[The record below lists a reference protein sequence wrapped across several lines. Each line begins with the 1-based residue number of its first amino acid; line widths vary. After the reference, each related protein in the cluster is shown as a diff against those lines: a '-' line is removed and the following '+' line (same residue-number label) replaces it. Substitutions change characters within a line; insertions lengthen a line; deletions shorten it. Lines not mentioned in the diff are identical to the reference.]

1 MSSTTNVQSLLAN
14 VFRPVYA
21 YAANVGFQTSIELS
35 NIDTVSANNAILL
48 RADVADSNGNVFVG
62 TTSGLNANNCSYTS
76 AFGYGAGQG
85 ISNVS
90 NGTFLG
96 FQAGANSSSN
106 ANMIAIGNN
115 AGVGV
120 GASSNIL
127 IGYQTGTGGSIGA
140 NNILLGNG
148 VKGSTA
154 MSNQFQL
161 GYSNSTS
168 NIAIAADLAYGVVAI
183 GKTDTTMTAN
193 NSAYWPPGN
202 PYGNRLCL
210 DVAGY
215 ARVSSGL
222 SIGTDPGTRTLDVNG
237 DFRAGDGSGSIVFT
251 TGILTVSNAASSL
264 TLSNATFAV
273 SNTVGSMTVSNDT
286 TTFASSN
293 AAGPIVD
300 LGTGGIFSLRGSN
313 VSTTS
318 VLFTAKKGMYRVMA
332 TNGLTG
338 GPTSWEECVII
349 GYATTAASKGTF
361 TNSGSAVI
369 SVVSGSNV
377 QLAPGGGGTFSW
389 VALYSPVP

>member
-14 VFRPVYA
+14 VFRPVYT
-21 YAANVGFQTSIELS
+21 YDLTGFQTSIELS

-62 TTSGLNANNCSYTS
+62 TTAGLNANNCSYTS

-106 ANMIAIGNN
+106 ANNIAIGNN

-120 GASSNIL
+120 GTSSNIL
-127 IGYQTGTGGSIGA
+127 IGYQTGKGGSIGA

-193 NSAYWPPGN
+193 NQAYWPPGN

-215 ARVSSGL
+215 ARVSKGL

-237 DFRAGDGSGSIVFT
+237 DFRADDGRGSIVFT
-251 TGILTVSNAASSL
+251 HDTNSNS
-264 TLSNATFAV
+264 
-273 SNTVGSMTVSNDT
+273 T

-293 AAGPIVD
+293 AQGPVLDAG
-300 LGTGGIFSLRGSN
+300 GGGMFSLRGSN
-313 VSTTS
+313 VGTGTTT
-318 VLFTAKKGMYRVMA
+318 LFTAKKGLYRVMITS
-332 TNGLTG
+332 TNGTFWDECSVLGLT
-338 GPTSWEECVII
+338 
-349 GYATTAASKGTF
+349 ATAAVRATPSNT
-361 TNSGSAVI
+361 GSTAI
-369 SVVSGSNV
+369 LVVSGSNV
-377 QLAPGGGGTFSW
+377 NASIVGGGPFSW
-389 VALYSPVP
+389 VAFYSPMA